1 MAKHGVYVN
10 EQATSVGVPA
20 VAESGIP
27 FVIGASPIQ
36 SAIKPGKIGEP
47 ILCTSW
53 EEAVDKLGY
62 SEDWKNYNL
71 CEVMFSHFKL
81 YESQPI
87 IFVNLLDPTSM
98 KEAESAKDFDVV
110 DEKVVL
116 PLETIN
122 DDKLIV
128 KSGNGDTTYVKETD
142 YAVYY
147 SDEGCVIEVLSDGDA
162 FEDTKL
168 SVAFN
173 KVKPETIDANKV
185 AMGME
190 SIERCFSRLGIVPDL
205 ILAPGFSHDTTVAA
219 IMAAKG
225 SGINGMFTAKALV
238 DIDTGEA
245 EEYSE
250 VGAVKNR
257 NNITDLDQ
265 VVCWPMVKLGDR
277 QFHLSSHVAGLMASV
292 DTGNEGVPYE
302 SPSNKRLQADGLILK
317 DGEEVDLTLDQANI
331 LNEAGIVTGLSFMG
345 GLVAWGNYTACYPAN
360 RDVKDFLI
368 PISRMFGWVGKTL
381 IKTFWSKLDRPMT
394 RRLVDSV
401 IDTCNIWLNGLVGS
415 DFLLGAR
422 AVFIA
427 EENPLTDLMAG
438 KIKVHIYITPPSPMQ
453 ELVFVLEYD
462 VSYVESAFAA

>member
-1 MAKHGVYVN
+1 MAKHGVYVS
-10 EQATSVGVPA
+10 EQATSLGVPA
-20 VAESGIP
+20 VAESGVP

-36 SAIKPGKIGEP
+36 SATKPGKIGEP

-53 EEAVDKLGY
+53 DEAKAKLGY

-81 YESQPI
+81 YESQPV
-87 IFVNLLDPTSM
+87 IFVNLLDPATM
-98 KEAESAKDFDVV
+98 KEDVLAEDFDVINR
-110 DEKVVL
+110 KVVL
-116 PLETIN
+116 PQEAI
-122 DDKLIV
+122 DDENLIV
-128 KSGNGDTTYVKETD
+128 KGGSGGTAYVKDTD

-147 SDEGCVIEVLSDGDA
+147 SDAGCVIEVLTDGGA
-162 FEDTKL
+162 TEDTTL
-168 SVAFN
+168 NISYS
-173 KVKPETIDANKV
+173 KVMPETIDSNNV

-190 SIERCFSRLGIVPDL
+190 AIERCFSRLGVVPDL

-225 SGINGMFTAKALV
+225 SGINGLFKAKALV
-238 DIDTGEA
+238 DIDTSEA

-257 NNITDLDQ
+257 NNITDEHQ
-265 VVCWPMVKLGDR
+265 VVCWPMVRLGDR
-277 QFHLSSHVAGLMASV
+277 MFHMSSHIAGLMASV

-302 SPSNKRLQADGLILK
+302 SPSNKRLQGDGLVLAN
-317 DGEEVDLTLDQANI
+317 GEEVDLTHDQANM
-331 LNEAGIVTGLSFMG
+331 LNAAGIVTGLNFMG
-345 GLVAWGNYTACYPAN
+345 GLVAWGNYTACYPTN

-368 PISRMFGWVGKTL
+368 PVSRMFDWVGKTL
-381 IKTFWSKLDRPMT
+381 IRTFWSKLDRPTT

-422 AVFIA
+422 AEFR
-427 EENPLTDLMAG
+427 EDENPLTNLMAG
-438 KIKVHIYITPPSPMQ
+438 IIKIHIYITPPAPMQ
-453 ELVFVLEYD
+453 ELDFVLEYD
-462 VSYVESAFAA
+462 VSYLEAAFAA

>member
-1 MAKHGVYVN
+1 MAKHGVSVS

-36 SAIKPGKIGEP
+36 SATKPGKIGEP

-53 EEAVDKLGY
+53 EEAEAKLGY

-87 IFVNLLDPTSM
+87 IFVNLLDPANMNESVP
-98 KEAESAKDFDVV
+98 AEDFGVV
-110 DEKVVL
+110 DKKVVL
-116 PLETIN
+116 PQEAIDSEQLV
-122 DDKLIV
+122 V
-128 KSGNGDTTYVKETD
+128 KPEIGDTTYVKDTD

-147 SDEGCVIEVLSDGDA
+147 NESGCVIEVLADGGA

-168 SVAFN
+168 NISYR
-173 KVKPETIDANKV
+173 KVTPETIDTNKV

-190 SIERCFSRLGIVPDL
+190 SIERCFSRLGMVPDL

-225 SGINGMFTAKALV
+225 SGINGMFKAQALV
-238 DIDTGEA
+238 DIDTSEA
-245 EEYSE
+245 KEYSE
-250 VGAVKNR
+250 VGSVKNS
-257 NNITDLDQ
+257 NNITDEQQ
-265 VVCWPMVKLGDR
+265 VVCWPMVSLGDR
-277 QFHLSSHVAGLMASV
+277 RFHMSSHIAGLMASI

-302 SPSNKRLQADGLILK
+302 SPSNKRLQGDGLVLK
-317 DGEEVDLTLDQANI
+317 DGEEVDLTHDQANI
-331 LNEAGIVTGLSFMG
+331 LNAAGIVTGLNFMG

-368 PISRMFGWVGKTL
+368 PISRMFGWVGTTL
-381 IKTFWSKLDRPMT
+381 IKTFWSKLDKPMT
-394 RRLVDSV
+394 RRLIDSV

-427 EENPLTDLMAG
+427 DENPLTDLMAG
-438 KIKVHIYITPPSPMQ
+438 KIKVRIFLTPPSPMQ
-453 ELVFVLEYD
+453 ELSFVLEYD
-462 VSYVESAFAA
+462 VSYVELAFAA